1 MPHDQLRHR
10 ILLRSLDAL
19 RSATIHFISMGSTYW
34 REKCVLHNILVD
46 NTELSPRYRVTH
58 ARKPT
63 VMLTARILSPE
74 IEIQARL
81 AKNGFFF
88 GHLFFNITNARILSP
103 EGSCSM
109 ANLTYELSSASDLWM
124 SKWGFMSQPPAH
136 FIGGRALRVLRS
148 NLDATSGQ
156 GGSSIGSALQVP
168 DFLRMQTYNPS
179 IARLP
184 QGVRE
189 ELGCAECAYVAA
201 ARVDWFTECDGTR
214 GSLDNI
220 ANIFRKAKRCFSLTN
235 PFVPYVTP
243 RFP

>member
-1 MPHDQLRHR
+1 
-10 ILLRSLDAL
+10 
-19 RSATIHFISMGSTYW
+19 MGSTYW

-63 VMLTARILSPE
+63 VMLT
-74 IEIQARL
+74 
-81 AKNGFFF
+81 
-88 GHLFFNITNARILSP
+88 ARILSP

>member
-1 MPHDQLRHR
+1 
-10 ILLRSLDAL
+10 
-19 RSATIHFISMGSTYW
+19 
-34 REKCVLHNILVD
+34 
-46 NTELSPRYRVTH
+46 
-58 ARKPT
+58 
-63 VMLTARILSPE
+63 
-74 IEIQARL
+74 
-81 AKNGFFF
+81 
-88 GHLFFNITNARILSP
+88 
-103 EGSCSM
+103 M
-109 ANLTYELSSASDLWM
+109 ANLTDELSSASDLWM